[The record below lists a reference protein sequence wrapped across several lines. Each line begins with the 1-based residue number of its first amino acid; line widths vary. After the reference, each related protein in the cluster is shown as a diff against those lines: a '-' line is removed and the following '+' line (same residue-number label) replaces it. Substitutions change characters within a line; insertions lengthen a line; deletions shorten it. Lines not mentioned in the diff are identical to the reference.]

1 MEQQFFED
9 VSPIHNVDFPARHV
23 DLLVCFCL
31 QTRIHPSD
39 SKFIWPQTCRPVE
52 AENGGPP
59 GKGDASGF
67 GNHRIRAVS
76 FSFGRL
82 LSC

>member
-9 VSPIHNVDFPARHV
+9 VSPIHNVDFPARRV

-39 SKFIWPQTCRPVE
+39 SKFMCIMDLQTILQKMKSKETRHFV
-52 AENGGPP
+52 
-59 GKGDASGF
+59 
-67 GNHRIRAVS
+67 
-76 FSFGRL
+76 
-82 LSC
+82 